1 MKKKAKVIKLRRVPQ
16 QSDWP
21 LASEKGTPPIP
32 STSAVPLV
40 TRIEELEAKA
50 FVHGVIWTLAIEAAI
65 VGLTVL
71 AGKYI

>member
-1 MKKKAKVIKLRRVPQ
+1 MKKKAKVIKLRRIPQ

-21 LASEKGTPPIP
+21 LASEKSTPPIP

-50 FVHGVIWTLAIEAAI
+50 FMRGVIWTIAVEAAI
-65 VGLTVL
+65 LALTVL
-71 AGKYI
+71 AGYHM